1 MTDSNQ
7 DSLPLSAQSLQASLT
22 VNDLALSLAW
32 YRDALGFEVDRE
44 HRRDDRLFAVSL
56 RAGTVRLLLTQD
68 NGARGAERAKG
79 AGFSLQITT
88 SQSIDAIAARV
99 ARTGTRFETE
109 PTDAMGVRMFR
120 VRDPNGFLFVISSP
134 RPAT

>member
-1 MTDSNQ
+1 MADSNPNTF
-7 DSLPLSAQSLQASLT
+7 PLSAESLQASLT
-22 VNDLALSLAW
+22 VNDLEQSLAW

-56 RAGTVRLLLTQD
+56 RAGTVRMLLTQD
-68 NGARGAERAKG
+68 NGARGTDRVKG

-88 SQSIDAIAARV
+88 SQNIDAIAARV
-99 ARTGTRFETE
+99 AQTGTQFETE

-134 RPAT
+134 RPGS